1 MEKKKLNLSA
11 IKALRTYPW
20 PGNVRELKDVILFAA
35 FHTKED
41 TITKED
47 ITFFQSEPEVPD
59 VLTLK
64 NEDIEKKQ
72 IAKAIERSNGNMSE
86 AARLLKISRST
97 LSYKLRFYGFRRNSD

>member
-1 MEKKKLNLSA
+1 MVSLIILNLEQDAEPYRILMRLPCMEKKKLNLSA

-35 FHTKED
+35 FHTQED

-64 NEDIEKKQ
+64 NEDIEK
-72 IAKAIERSNGNMSE
+72 
-86 AARLLKISRST
+86 SR
-97 LSYKLRFYGFRRNSD
+97 